1 MRYVIRVLIWLL
13 VGFVIHFLD
22 KKYLKREAKLI
33 WYVLLIVALIVT
45 LLIQNYSNIFIDDIL
60 AIIVGVSTVSIFTK
74 KEQK

>member
-1 MRYVIRVLIWLL
+1 MGYVIRVLIWLL

-22 KKYLKREAKLI
+22 KKYLKEETKLI

-45 LLIQNYSNIFIDDIL
+45 ILIQNYSNIFIDDIL